1 MQFTNDSLLLQ
12 DFSNSIKNIPKLKLD
27 YKNIVFL
34 TQIIKVIQK
43 SYYESKM
50 FNNIDFQYKNV
61 DTISNLIQYPT
72 PIADSIRSFQH
83 HYHYSFKLNTI
94 QVNFNLFVDNKKS
107 QKELISIIKRVF
119 MVLYFAHFYSQ
130 NDHPKEIDIFFYFT
144 DHKKLLNQDKILS
157 TIHVNSAFT
166 NPCNN
171 NVEVHIYRFEE
182 WFKVF
187 LHETMHFMRLDF
199 SCSHTDQVD
208 ELISSFIPLKKNDI
222 RIYEAYSEFWALII
236 NSLFTSF
243 FHTKIKNDF
252 TKIFNKFMIYLQ
264 NEMVFSVFQM
274 NKILNHC
281 NLEYTDLFDKNF
293 NSKTKCKNYKEDSY
307 VISYYIIK
315 AILLFNINDFL
326 KWVLLFNKSIKFNKS
341 SKNIMNFGYFIENH
355 FKDTDFIDII
365 QKIKEI
371 KTKNS
376 FIQSTL
382 RMSII
387 EEN

>member
-43 SYYESKM
+43 SYYESKI
-50 FNNIDFQYKNV
+50 FNNINFQYKNV
-61 DTISNLIQYPT
+61 DTISNLVQYPT

-94 QVNFNLFVDNKKS
+94 QVNFNLFVNKKKS
-107 QKELISIIKRVF
+107 QKELILIIKRVF
-119 MVLYFAHFYSQ
+119 MILYFAHFYSQ

-199 SCSHTDQVD
+199 SCVDTSQIDQF
-208 ELISSFIPLKKNDI
+208 IYTIIPLKKNDI
-222 RIYEAYSEFWALII
+222 RIYEGYSEFWALII

-243 FHTKIKNDF
+243 LHTKIKDDY
-252 TKIFNKFMIYLQ
+252 TKIFNKFMIYIQ
-264 NEMVFSVFQM
+264 NEMIFSIFQM

-281 NLEYTDLFDKNF
+281 NLEYTDLFDNNLKA
-293 NSKTKCKNYKEDSY
+293 KCKNYKEDSY
-307 VISYYIIK
+307 IISYYIIK
-315 AILLFNINDFL
+315 TILLFNINDFF

-355 FKDTDFIDII
+355 LKDYDFLDTIKKI
-365 QKIKEI
+365 QEI
-371 KTKNS
+371 KTKDS